1 MGWTVDYLRLQSK
14 ARCLVYLD
22 ATTRSGFW
30 VEKTTTPVHRTTM
43 NIQST
48 INKEVFLPR
57 DERMLVAV
65 EVRRRKRKRMSFL
78 PPEAYTTFICVSVT
92 NTRPHQL
99 LITKVK
105 KFGDSSSFTRRSHW
119 TVEHLRQVNGINP
132 NKDSPEFDLVFD
144 NAVDQWIA
152 SSSAEK
158 CIFIQILYH
167 ACQTYWEGK
176 AGNLGKAG
184 KLGKEGRQRRGSQ
197 CAPHEVR
204 AGPGDSPPSSVS
216 RTLQARR
223 KSYVPP
229 RHPEFINCQ
238 SKLTGD
244 ACTMNLVIY
253 RCKAFLNRLK
263 NMMVA
268 NQRSLGR
275 GQPVQRVTGSSMGNV
290 VQRVNMSLGERGDK
304 LTRVENKTVEL
315 MHKAQQFADTAHKLA
330 LKYSK

>member
-1 MGWTVDYLRLQSK
+1 MFDLTRQSLWN
-14 ARCLVYLD
+14 RNHHRSQD
-22 ATTRSGFW
+22 SGFW
-30 VEKTTTPVHRTTM
+30 VEKRTRPGLRTTM
-43 NIQST
+43 NIQSA
-48 INKEVFLPR
+48 INKDVFIPR
-57 DERMLVAV
+57 DERLLVAV

-78 PPEAYTTFICVSVT
+78 PTGAKGDYATFICVSVT

-105 KFGDSSSFTRRSHW
+105 QFGGSSSFTRRSQW
-119 TVEHLRQVNGINP
+119 TVEQLRQVNGINQR
-132 NKDSPEFDLVFD
+132 KDSPEFDLVFD
-144 NAVDQWIA
+144 NAVDQWVA

-158 CIFIQILYH
+158 CIFVQILFH

-176 AGNLGKAG
+176 AGTLGKAG
-184 KLGKEGRQRRGSQ
+184 RLGKQSPQGRASQ
-197 CAPHEVR
+197 GAHRETG
-204 AGPGDSPPSSVS
+204 AGPSDSSSGSTS
-216 RTLQARR
+216 RALQARR

-229 RHPEFINCQ
+229 KQTEFINCQ

-253 RCKAFLNRLK
+253 RCKAFLNRMK

-268 NQRSLGR
+268 KQRRSP
-275 GQPVQRVTGSSMGNV
+275 GQPGQCVTGTMGNV
-290 VQRVNMSLGERGDK
+290 VQRVNVALGERGDR
-304 LTRVENKTVEL
+304 LTRAEDKTVEL